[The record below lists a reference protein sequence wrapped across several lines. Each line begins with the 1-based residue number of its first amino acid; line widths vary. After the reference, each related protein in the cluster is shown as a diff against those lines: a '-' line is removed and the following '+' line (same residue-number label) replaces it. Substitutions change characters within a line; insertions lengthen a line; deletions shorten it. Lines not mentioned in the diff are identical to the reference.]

1 MKKLL
6 AILMI
11 SGVFLPTFTHN
22 LFAQENNLF
31 PLAFHGYTQLR
42 FTSDFSDIHSFSLR
56 RLKLWIAPKAGFSR
70 HWDFKI
76 QTTLT
81 SIRNETFFL
90 QDVMLRY
97 KSNAFSLKMGQF
109 VPEYSL
115 ERFEHDY
122 SLPFSERS
130 IAVDRLIPNA
140 TMGVRDIGFEGSY
153 KAPSG
158 VFQTWLGVFNGY
170 GIKTYRINNR
180 GIMITQKTAFHLLKN
195 HWLAG
200 YSLMYRKADRL
211 AIPKVL
217 PDDVLFTGNDFRFNL
232 FSKIHWSTF
241 SFQTEYFYA
250 NLNCNDANGYYFMA
264 TWTKNNQS
272 IAASYNQFT
281 DLIDSTSDDPEIHLA
296 YSYLFKG
303 DAIKL
308 MLDNGIKAGSD
319 SLYDYFVILQF
330 QFFMH

>member
-1 MKKLL
+1 MW
-6 AILMI
+6 
-11 SGVFLPTFTHN
+11 V
-22 LFAQENNLF
+22 
-31 PLAFHGYTQLR
+31 
-42 FTSDFSDIHSFSLR
+42 
-56 RLKLWIAPKAGFSR
+56 
-70 HWDFKI
+70 KI
-76 QTTLT
+76 QTTL
-81 SIRNETFFL
+81 SSNFNETFIL

-109 VPEYSL
+109 IPEYSL

-130 IAVDRLIPNA
+130 IVVDRLIPNA
-140 TMGVRDIGFEGSY
+140 TMGVRDIGLEGSY

-158 VFQTWLGVFNGY
+158 VFQTWLGIFNGY
-170 GIKTYRINNR
+170 GIQEYRINHP
-180 GIMITQKTAFHLLKN
+180 GIMITQKTVFHVLKN

-217 PDDVLFTGNDFRFNL
+217 PDGVLFTGDDFRFNF
-232 FSKIHWSTF
+232 FSKIQWSTF
-241 SFQTEYFYA
+241 NFQTEYFYA
-250 NLNCNDANGYYFMA
+250 NLNDHYANGYYFMA
-264 TWTKNNQS
+264 TWTKNKQS

-281 DLIDSTSDDPEIHLA
+281 DLINSTSDDPEIHLA

-303 DAIKL
+303 DYIKL
-308 MLDNGIKAGSD
+308 MLDNGIKAGNH

-330 QFFMH
+330 QFFIH

>member
-11 SGVFLPTFTHN
+11 SGVFLPTFTHH

-31 PLAFHGYTQLR
+31 PLTFHGYTQLR

-56 RLKLWIAPKAGFSR
+56 RLKLWIAPKKGFSG

-76 QTTLT
+76 QTTL
-81 SIRNETFFL
+81 SSNFNETFIL

-130 IAVDRLIPNA
+130 TAINRLIPNA
-140 TMGVRDIGFEGSY
+140 TMGVRDIGLEGSY

-158 VFQTWLGVFNGY
+158 VFQTWLGIFNGY
-170 GIKTYRINNR
+170 GIQEYRINHP
-180 GIMITQKTAFHLLKN
+180 GIMITQKTVFHVLKN

-217 PDDVLFTGNDFRFNL
+217 PDGVLFTGDDFRFNF
-232 FSKIHWSTF
+232 FSKIQWSTF
-241 SFQTEYFYA
+241 NFQTEYFYA
-250 NLNCNDANGYYFMA
+250 NLNDHQALLLPTINLP
-264 TWTKNNQS
+264 T
-272 IAASYNQFT
+272 
-281 DLIDSTSDDPEIHLA
+281 
-296 YSYLFKG
+296 
-303 DAIKL
+303 
-308 MLDNGIKAGSD
+308 
-319 SLYDYFVILQF
+319 
-330 QFFMH
+330 